1 MPQVLLV
8 DDDATQLALRAT
20 VLRTAGISVLTATCV
35 SDALTRLQCIPN
47 EIGAI
52 ITDHILPGDDGVG
65 FVRELRRKW
74 QFLPVVVIT
83 GLAEA
88 ECEYAGL
95 NVGFLQKPCSPAE
108 LIDTARASLSSASAI
123 RDQLSIKPDEG

>member
-1 MPQVLLV
+1 MPHVLLV

-35 SDALTRLQCIPN
+35 SHAFMRLECFPN

-52 ITDHILPGDDGVG
+52 ITDHILSGDDGVE

-74 QFLPVVVIT
+74 PSVPVVVIT

-88 ECEYAGL
+88 EREYAGM

-108 LIDTARASLSSASAI
+108 LIGTARTSLSSASAI
-123 RDQLSIKPDEG
+123 RDQLSIKPDEW